1 MGTYRVIPLILS
13 TFECIIFSG
22 LLFSWASLV
31 YVLKADDVF
40 GHLCEDTIKEVH
52 VYGDI
57 CNTTTCANIRRG
69 ICDSQEN
76 TLALVDTIS
85 MSFFTFL
92 YFPVGFCLDRW
103 GLRPIRTFGR

>member
-1 MGTYRVIPLILS
+1 MAIYRVIPLILS

-22 LLFSWASLV
+22 LLYNWSSLV

-40 GHLCEDTIKEVH
+40 GQLCEDGNKVIH
-52 VYGDI
+52 GNI
-57 CNTTTCANIRRG
+57 CKSTACDDTESD

-85 MSFFTFL
+85 MSSFTFL
-92 YFPVGFCLDRW
+92 FFPVGFCLDRW